1 MGKENGIEEKLQ
13 LKKFELDKIE
23 QKLRSLASKRSGLVK
38 EIKLLE
44 MEKKNIEYKELEISL
59 VESGLSLSEL
69 IKKIRKEGQTMS

>member
-13 LKKFELDKIE
+13 LKKIELDKIE